1 METIFIIF
9 MAFASLVCLFAI
21 SVILRD
27 VVLEMLDKRRKD
39 KAAEAAP
46 VVQQVQTAPVTEVVP
61 APQPQI
67 APEPTV
73 AVVQPVQ
80 PVEEQQI
87 DVADEEDDT
96 VATDVDDAEDNV
108 VFSASVKQTLE
119 EKYLELGSA
128 ERGYYD
134 EIVKYAANV
143 EGARR
148 FKNTSYEEYKIG
160 KNRIVRLSIKRG
172 VIHCEFMLPNTD
184 FQSFVSENKIRVKQS
199 ATVVK
204 VTDADV
210 VAAVKTGIDVAA
222 KTVAEEKERKK
233 QLAREKRREK
243 RNSAE

>member
-27 VVLEMLDKRRKD
+27 VVLEMLDKRKKD

-46 VVQQVQTAPVTEVVP
+46 VVQQVQTAPVAEVVP
-61 APQPQI
+61 APQPQT
-67 APEPTV
+67 APEATV

-80 PVEEQQI
+80 PVEEQQ
-87 DVADEEDDT
+87 ADEVDEDDN
-96 VATDVDDAEDNV
+96 VATDVDDAEGNV

-119 EKYLELGSA
+119 EKYLELGST